1 MGTEALNLSKKE
13 LLNLGEQY
21 LKIRNYDNAMKYL
34 SRAVLQGSSRA
45 GMKLF
50 ELGENFYKKQDFGA
64 AFNCFQ
70 LLADRGHGAS
80 SLYLGKM
87 YERGLGVKSSL
98 QKSFDCF
105 AAAYQQGVPMGAYL
119 AGKLMTADALRSE
132 EVRNI
137 AVSWF
142 KEAIAG
148 GVYEAYA
155 AIGKLYMEDGVR
167 ARPGDPPKSNKTALS
182 WFLRGAVHGDNLSRE
197 MAGDFFI
204 SGTGT
209 DQDIRRGMELYIQ
222 AFHDGS
228 VSICFKLGDL
238 YAGGRYIHK
247 NLDLS
252 IAWYL
257 KAYERGDA
265 RGKSYAGHISYLAGR
280 VYPALPEG
288 TEEKKKALQY
298 LKQAASLGYGDA
310 FEILADISKSKGKYK
325 EFEDRLKQGMN
336 AGSDA
341 CREKLI
347 RYCCSRAM
355 KIMGAMRH
363 FPWSL
368 HKARVD
374 IDSQDKEQLKEAAAW
389 YKKAAAAGDTDS
401 WAMLAKFYFF
411 YGDVLG
417 ARERD
422 FTKAA
427 RQGKSSR
434 IFNTERLLWMYYSSP
449 AAVPAGVFHN
459 ENPKKAFLLARQL
472 ARNGQLE
479 FFGIL
484 SSYYASGYGTKKS
497 SRMADYWAGKARS
510 EWGK

>member
-45 GMKLF
+45 GTKLF
-50 ELGENFYKKQDFGA
+50 ELAKAFYKKQDFGP
-64 AFNCFQ
+64 AFRAFQ
-70 LLADRGHGAS
+70 LLADKGHGES

-87 YERGLGVKSSL
+87 YERGLGVKASL
-98 QKSFDCF
+98 QKSFDCY
-105 AAAYQQGVPMGAYL
+105 AVAYQQGIPMGAYL
-119 AGKLMTADALRSE
+119 AGKLMTTDALRSE
-132 EVRNI
+132 EVRDI
-137 AVSWF
+137 AISWF
-142 KEAIAG
+142 REAIAG
-148 GVYEAYA
+148 GVYESYA
-155 AIGKLYMEDGVR
+155 AIGKLYMEDGWR
-167 ARPGDPPKSNKTALS
+167 AQPGDPPKSNKTALS
-182 WFLRGAVHGDNLSRE
+182 WFLRGAVRGDNLSRE

-204 SGTGT
+204 TGTGT
-209 DQDIRRGMELYIQ
+209 AQDIRRGMELYTQ

-228 VSICFKLGDL
+228 VFVCFKLGDL
-238 YAGGRYIHK
+238 YSNGRYVHK

-257 KAYERGDA
+257 KAYERGDV
-265 RGKSYAGHISYLAGR
+265 RGKYYAGHISFLAGK

-298 LKQAASLGYGDA
+298 LEQAASLGYGDA
-310 FEILADISKSKGKYK
+310 FEILADISRSQRKYK

-336 AGSDA
+336 AGSDM

-347 RYCCSRAM
+347 RYCCSHAM
-355 KIMGAMRH
+355 KVMKGMHH
-363 FPWSL
+363 FPWS
-368 HKARVD
+368 AEGTRVD
-374 IDSQDKEQLKEAAAW
+374 LDFQDMEKLKETAAW

-401 WAMLAKFYFF
+401 WAMLARFYFF
-411 YGDVLG
+411 YGDILG
-417 ARERD
+417 IKEKD

-427 RQGKSSR
+427 RQGKPSR
-434 IFNTERLLWMYYSSP
+434 IINTEKLLWRYYAEP
-449 AAVPAGVFHN
+449 QTVQGGVFHK
-459 ENPKKAFLLARQL
+459 ENPKKAFQLAHQL
-472 ARNGQLE
+472 ARNGYIE
-479 FFGIL
+479 FFKVL
-484 SSYYASGYGTKKS
+484 SSYYSRGYGTKEN